1 MPVQRTPEV
10 MDEIVRR
17 ISEGEPLRQIC
28 RDERMPSWR
37 AVYDWIEE
45 DADFASRIA
54 HARVLGAD
62 AIAEEALEILDAEPE
77 YVITTI
83 GDDATEKR
91 IDAASVQR
99 AKNRFE
105 GRLKLLAKWQPKR
118 YGDAVTL
125 KGDHDNPLAVDAK
138 VDMTGLTPE
147 QLRAL
152 ATIPIKE
159 TPQ

>member
-1 MPVQRTPEV
+1 MPVTRSPKV
-10 MDEIVRR
+10 MEEIARR

-28 RDERMPSWR
+28 RDEHMPHWT
-37 AVYDWIEE
+37 AVHNWMDE
-45 DADFASRIA
+45 DADFALRIA
-54 HARVLGAD
+54 HARERGAD

-118 YGDAVTL
+118 YGD
-125 KGDHDNPLAVDAK
+125 K
-138 VDMTGLTPE
+138 VQQEHTGTV
-147 QLRAL
+147 AL
-152 ATIPIKE
+152 VQAASIDEKL
-159 TPQ
+159 

>member
-1 MPVQRTPEV
+1 MPVERTPEV

-28 RDERMPSWR
+28 RSAHMPNWQR
-37 AVYDWIEE
+37 VYEWIDA
-45 DADFASRIA
+45 DADFAGRIA
-54 HARVLGAD
+54 HARAQGAD
-62 AIAEEALEILDAEPE
+62 AIAEQALEIADN
-77 YVITTI
+77 V
-83 GDDATEKR
+83 TE
-91 IDAASVQR
+91 DPASRRVR
-99 AKNRFE
+99 VDT
-105 GRLKLLAKWQPKR
+105 RLKLLAKWQPKK

-138 VDMTGLTPE
+138 LDMTELTPE

-159 TPQ
+159 TP